1 MRRTSSQTVD
11 LAALSE
17 DRFFAGTYTDA
28 VGSLDYRLHLSRVP
42 RKRPPL
48 FVMLHGASQSALDFA
63 NGTRMHEV
71 IDECGGMALFPEQ
84 SRSAHPLGSWNWYDA
99 KHQLPAGG
107 EPAML
112 AGLTR
117 QIINAYNVDRGR
129 VYVAG
134 MSAGGAMAVILGQAF
149 PDLYAAVGV
158 HSGIPT
164 GVAHDLMSALKAMN
178 SGPSSPAEPGVEGTR
193 VPLPTIVFHGDRD
206 RTVHPAN
213 GAAVLAQALNNT
225 AGPADAN
232 REKAVSPVQMSG
244 GREVTLLR
252 HSRGDRVPD
261 AEMWIVHGGGH
272 AWAGG
277 SSRGSYTD
285 EAGPDASREM
295 LRFFLKQSR
304 PPVRERKVA

>member
-1 MRRTSSQTVD
+1 
-11 LAALSE
+11 
-17 DRFFAGTYTDA
+17 
-28 VGSLDYRLHLSRVP
+28 
-42 RKRPPL
+42 
-48 FVMLHGASQSALDFA
+48 
-63 NGTRMHEV
+63 
-71 IDECGGMALFPEQ
+71 
-84 SRSAHPLGSWNWYDA
+84 
-99 KHQLPAGG
+99 
-107 EPAML
+107 ML

-164 GVAHDLMSALKAMN
+164 GVAHDLLSALKAMS
-178 SGPSSPAEPGVEGTR
+178 SGPPSQAETGPERPER

-213 GAAVLAQALNNT
+213 GAAVLAQALSKK
-225 AGPADAN
+225 AGSAN
-232 REKAVSPVQMSG
+232 DSREQAAPPIQMAG

-252 HSRGDRVPD
+252 HARRDRLPD

-272 AWAGG
+272 AWTGG
-277 SSRGSYTD
+277 SSKAAIPTKRGLMHRGRCCGFS
-285 EAGPDASREM
+285 
-295 LRFFLKQSR
+295 
-304 PPVRERKVA
+304 